1 MERSSRDGRP
11 ATADESATDESSAS
25 AGASA
30 SALEGAPDLQTY
42 AVLLRTLNSEFNR
55 HAHAFAQRHDLHATD
70 VHALAAIL
78 DSTALEGRPMTPSRL
93 AERLNLTSGA
103 VTACLDRLERA
114 GHISRTRD
122 SADRRVVHLVY
133 NPGARALA
141 RQYFSPL
148 ARSTEATMRR
158 FTPAQLATVAD
169 FLHTLNQELT
179 AEAAPGRTAG

>member
-1 MERSSRDGRP
+1 MERSSRDSRTAP
-11 ATADESATDESSAS
+11 ADDSAADEATV
-25 AGASA
+25 
-30 SALEGAPDLQTY
+30 PDLHTY

-55 HAHAFAQRHDLHATD
+55 HAHAFAQGHDLHATD

-122 SADRRVVHLVY
+122 STDRRVVHLVY

-148 ARSTEATMRR
+148 ARSTEATMRQ
-158 FTPAQLATVAD
+158 FTPEQLATVAD
-169 FLHTLNQELT
+169 FLRTLNQELGT
-179 AEAAPGRTAG
+179 EAARGRTAG